1 MSWKAA
7 GPRQRQPRA
16 LIVALRK
23 IAKDPKAKV
32 KERLRACEL
41 QAIIAGY
48 IAGNNTGNAAVP
60 ENGNDKVA
68 PGRQISANTLRLRQL
83 LDQIE
88 AERQQKG
95 LPDARVGSAGLDTN
109 GDSGS

>member
-1 MSWKAA
+1 MTWKPP
-7 GPRQRQPRA
+7 GPKQRQPRS

-23 IAKDPKAKV
+23 IAKDPKANV

-48 IAGNNTGNAAVP
+48 IAANNTIDAAVS
-60 ENGNDKVA
+60 EDSNNKFVE
-68 PGRQISANTLRLRQL
+68 GRQTSANTMRLRQL

-88 AERQQKG
+88 LEKQQKG
-95 LPDARVGSAGLDTN
+95 LPDARVGSAGSDTN

>member
-7 GPRQRQPRA
+7 GPRQRQPRS

-48 IAGNNTGNAAVP
+48 IAGHKEGEADVSDEANRKP
-60 ENGNDKVA
+60 ESGMKSFPTSKGLKDLIERM
-68 PGRQISANTLRLRQL
+68 RQ
-83 LDQIE
+83 E
-88 AERQQKG
+88 ECQKG
-95 LPDARVGSAGLDTN
+95 SPGAEGTRSESTRIETEP
-109 GDSGS
+109 

>member
-1 MSWKAA
+1 MTWKPP
-7 GPRQRQPRA
+7 GPKQRQPRS

-48 IAGNNTGNAAVP
+48 IPGSNT
-60 ENGNDKVA
+60 
-68 PGRQISANTLRLRQL
+68 ANT
-83 LDQIE
+83 
-88 AERQQKG
+88 
-95 LPDARVGSAGLDTN
+95 TC
-109 GDSGS
+109 SGKRK